1 MTIDPF
7 TARIAIAAAAALLV
21 LAVWHWL
28 RMARIASGYA
38 AELDQERQPA
48 PEQEPSDAV
57 RQLED
62 RVEEWAV
69 YADALE
75 DRLAWAERDLA
86 HFEAESV
93 ALRWRCDGLVADRR
107 AMRSLLESQTRQHV
121 AVMRLRAESEH
132 GWTELP
138 AEVMPTA
145 RLTWERTEVR
155 TEVME
160 RSELHVAGL
169 ADVIPITS
177 EHRDLVERMAHRQ
190 RLEAL
195 RDDESVWVAGWDEPP
210 LPALPVLALSREVA

>member
-86 HFEAESV
+86 HFEAEAV
-93 ALRWRCDGLVADRR
+93 ALRWRCDELAADRR

-155 TEVME
+155 E
-160 RSELHVAGL
+160 RAELHVAGL

-195 RDDESVWVAGWDEPP
+195 RDDESVVIEGWSER
-210 LPALPVLALSREVA
+210 ALPPVVEIVGAELVGAA